1 MTERVL
7 EELTAAG
14 LLDPMP
20 QPHLTA
26 KGRAWLR
33 ALEDLTTQEVVD
45 LGEEQIDLIQSTSGI
60 FR

>member
-1 MTERVL
+1 MTNQVL
-7 EELTAAG
+7 EELKAAG
-14 LLDPMP
+14 LLDPTP

-26 KGRAWLR
+26 KGRKWLR

-45 LGEEQIDLIQSTSGI
+45 LGEEQLDLIQSTSGI

>member
-7 EELTAAG
+7 EELRAAG
-14 LLDPMP
+14 LLDPAP

-26 KGRAWLR
+26 KGRQWLR

-45 LGEEQIDLIQSTSGI
+45 LGEEQSDLIQSTSAI